1 MIKALIFD
9 FDGVLVL
16 SENAR
21 FRVLRS
27 MAKRHGLKIDEDLF
41 SKIVGRTTKNFFKLN
56 FPTLDTETL
65 RKIIVDYEAE
75 YKDKIVDHVT
85 PIAFTNGF
93 IRDYQG
99 DKVIAV
105 TSGSQT
111 HIIEKLLLHLE
122 LKDKISCVVGQEHVT
137 NHKPDP
143 EAYIYTAQQLNYPPQ
158 DCIVFEDTA
167 TGAEAA
173 IRAGMHV
180 YGVLNGLNSE
190 ADFISLKLEGFIS
203 NIQDLTNAES
213 STFST

>member
-21 FRVLRS
+21 FKVLRS
-27 MAKRHGLKIDEDLF
+27 MSKRHGLEINQDFF

-65 RKIIVDYEAE
+65 KKIIVDYEAE

-85 PIAFTNGF
+85 PIAFTNDF
-93 IRDYQG
+93 IRDYAG

-111 HIIEKLLLHLE
+111 HIVEKLLLHLG
-122 LKDKISCVVGQEHVT
+122 LKDKISCVVGQEHVVK
-137 NHKPDP
+137 HKPNP
-143 EAYIYTAQQLNYPPQ
+143 EAYLYTARELNLPSQ
-158 DCIVFEDTA
+158 ACIVFEDTA
-167 TGAEAA
+167 VGAEAA
-173 IRAGMHV
+173 LNAGMHV
-180 YGVLNGLNSE
+180 YGVLNGLNSQ
-190 ADFISLKLEGFIS
+190 ADFGPLPLRGFMSTLE
-203 NIQDLTNAES
+203 DLIDVES
-213 STFST
+213 SEIL